1 MVRGIERK
9 TAMLVSAALTV
20 GGAGSI
26 GMASEVKAQEA
37 SPSPVPSDVAVNPN
51 ETSNEVLLKN
61 PNTGECTLVVFPPME
76 TPVTSPLPEASP
88 TQSAEPTMEPS
99 FSPEPSAEPTVE
111 ADYTLWQACNDG
123 EQPVATET
131 ANPTEPPVVEPT
143 PSTEP
148 TPEVTPEPQNLYT
161 IISGKHPKVKA
172 SKITKELTNAY
183 DKNPAATKIWEEKL
197 VKVAWQ
203 GCQKDNHRTQHKFL
217 NIEEACNA
225 VVFTSYQIFQETGD
239 ENFYKLAKDAY
250 NFGWNA
256 LPKNYRKDMN
266 KYFEFNFPA
275 EFPQK

>member
-1 MVRGIERK
+1 MIRGIERK

-143 PSTEP
+143 PEVNITEELKP
-148 TPEVTPEPQNLYT
+148 AKYFISREHKRVEKEDLKNAFKSFYEDNPDALEIFQAKVSEDPIKDLNRCFKTLESNKRQSYKLQDCTDILYIPLIAYKT
-161 IISGKHPKVKA
+161 LQIPDARKVSEMA
-172 SKITKELTNAY
+172 YDYLYFAIPTKEARNSLN
-183 DKNPAATKIWEEKL
+183 DDIKI
-197 VKVAWQ
+197 V
-203 GCQKDNHRTQHKFL
+203 
-217 NIEEACNA
+217 
-225 VVFTSYQIFQETGD
+225 
-239 ENFYKLAKDAY
+239 YKY
-250 NFGWNA
+250 
-256 LPKNYRKDMN
+256 Y
-266 KYFEFNFPA
+266 
-275 EFPQK
+275 